1 MEEFLKDFTLQIA
14 FIIICFAIILIATF
28 LDLNCG
34 IKKAKK
40 RGEFVS
46 SYKMRRTLDKL
57 RLYLSVTLIA
67 VMIDIAQ
74 MFFVYIHNQQTNG
87 SLWWMLPIAT
97 GLVSL
102 FIVFLEGK
110 SIKEKAEKKE
120 QKEAQEGFEM
130 ILRIAKALSSD
141 DFAKLIDNIKNLKG
155 NKNENNE
162 GIKEQ

>member
-1 MEEFLKDFTLQIA
+1 MAIFQNFTLQIA

-40 RGEFVS
+40 RGEYVS
-46 SYKMRRTLDKL
+46 SYKMRRTLEKL

-74 MFFVYIHNQQTNG
+74 MFFVYIHNQQTKG
-87 SLWWMLPIAT
+87 AIWWILPVAT
-97 GLVSL
+97 GIVSM

-110 SIKEKAEKKE
+110 SIKENAEKKD
-120 QKEAQEGFEM
+120 QKEVKEGLET
-130 ILRIAKALSSD
+130 LLKIAKALSSD
-141 DFAKLIDNIKNLKG
+141 DIAKLIDNIKNLK
-155 NKNENNE
+155 ENNT
-162 GIKEQ
+162 

>member
-1 MEEFLKDFTLQIA
+1 MAFFQNFTLQIA
-14 FIIICFAIILIATF
+14 FIIICFASILASVF
-28 LDLNCG
+28 LDLNSG

-40 RGEFVS
+40 RNEFVS
-46 SYKMRRTLDKL
+46 SYKMRRTLEKL

-67 VMIDIAQ
+67 VMIDVVQI
-74 MFFVYIHNQQTNG
+74 FFVYMHNCQTSG
-87 SLWWMLPIAT
+87 KLWWMLPIAT

-102 FIVFLEGK
+102 FVVFLEGK
-110 SIKEKAEKKE
+110 SIKEKADKKE
-120 QKEAQEGFEM
+120 QKEAREGFEM

-141 DFAKLIDNIKNLKG
+141 DIAKLIDNIKNLKG